1 MGLDEITC
9 VHYLQFSKI
18 PILFHLSLQV
28 SVILAHMPGIS
39 LFQIP
44 FFFAS
49 GFCNSFPSAS
59 QSSSLGP

>member
-1 MGLDEITC
+1 MGLDEITY

-18 PILFHLSLQV
+18 LVLFHLPLQV
-28 SVILAHMPGIS
+28 SIILAHMPGIS

-49 GFCNSFPSAS
+49 GFCD
-59 QSSSLGP
+59 SSPTPHRVQV